1 MHLKKTGWPIMI
13 VILIGLIGLGIGLS
27 FNRYFLIQT
36 TYDFVNQSDVLWM
49 GFNSQKVVAFTF
61 DDGPDPSY
69 TPQILA
75 TLKKYRVP
83 ATFFIEG
90 ANVLKYPGLVQAE
103 LKDGHTIGNHT
114 FDHPHL
120 AKESVEII
128 REELER
134 TDRAIREVTGQTP
147 RIFRPPY
154 EELTEAIIT
163 ASRGLHKQLIMSTI
177 TLEHHSVKTPQT
189 KAERVVR
196 LVFPGAIILMHDG
209 RLNRASTVQALPY
222 LIRGLKSRGY
232 RIIPLNKLVGTN

>member
-1 MHLKKTGWPIMI
+1 MHLKKIGRPIMI

-134 TDRAIREVTGQTP
+134 TDRAIRE
-147 RIFRPPY
+147 
-154 EELTEAIIT
+154 A
-163 ASRGLHKQLIMSTI
+163 
-177 TLEHHSVKTPQT
+177 
-189 KAERVVR
+189 
-196 LVFPGAIILMHDG
+196 LM
-209 RLNRASTVQALPY
+209 
-222 LIRGLKSRGY
+222 
-232 RIIPLNKLVGTN
+232 